1 MLLVFEDKMRDEDG
15 ISMCFNFGWLG
26 LKMGWGDIK
35 LKEHNFFNFFLGLP
49 GGNTVATFQI
59 EIICATLRK
68 RLITF
73 VRYSKSVSFRFFKSV
88 KLGISELN
96 ARLIKS
102 HFHTEMLFLSKN
114 SGE

>member
-15 ISMCFNFGWLG
+15 ISMCFNFWLTG
-26 LKMGWGDIK
+26 IENGMGRYK
-35 LKEHNFFNFFLGLP
+35 VERVQFFQFFLDLP

-59 EIICATLRK
+59 EITCAKLRI

-88 KLGISELN
+88 KLGISEPN
-96 ARLIKS
+96 ALLIKS
-102 HFHTEMLFLSKN
+102 HFHTEMLFLSKKL
-114 SGE
+114 G